1 MDDRFEELEEM
12 LAEGPANDTE
22 AYELEE
28 YVQRRIDNLNKRW
41 KDAVSDIMSLK
52 RKITYLSK
60 EIDDYR
66 TKVKRVL
73 PDFGG

>member
-66 TKVKRVL
+66 AKIKRVL